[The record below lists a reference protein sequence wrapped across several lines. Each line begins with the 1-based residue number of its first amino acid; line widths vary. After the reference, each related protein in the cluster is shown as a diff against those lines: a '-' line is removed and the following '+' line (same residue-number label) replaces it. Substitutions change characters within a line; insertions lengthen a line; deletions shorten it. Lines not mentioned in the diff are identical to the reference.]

1 MEHIWSNVL
10 LMVALWLGNYA
21 IYLGCNR
28 GIAPNARLQQWLRY
42 LPASVV
48 AVLPLAITDTDVL
61 QPAVVKL
68 LVVTELW
75 ALAYPLTYHLTYR
88 KNSPD
93 YDHQI
98 DPAFALYQLGVLS
111 GLSVLLPSALMPP
124 LLLLSIAA
132 PLFLFGYYLVYH
144 HVIDMNGI
152 LLMRQTNYNEILE
165 FFRSFPLWKVLVGT
179 IVLLGVIL
187 LFVFGGQP
195 FAVGSVATWNGGV
208 IVVMLAAVLHYLF
221 KPRHSLF
228 SRTGL
233 VRLYLEVSEYMRG
246 NSLYTQNQQ
255 QRMEHLKATAVHPL
269 PAPHTILLVIGES
282 ASREFMSAFSPMDED
297 TTPWM
302 RQLGGDGLHCILFP
316 NAYSCDIQTV
326 PTLEKALTAFNQYDG
341 GQFYTSVSIVD
352 IAKSLGYKV
361 HWYSNQGHLG
371 AADTPVSL
379 VAETSD
385 VAKWTNQQL
394 GKKYYDE
401 ALIDFLD
408 EVSPACNN
416 LVVLHLKGSHFNY
429 ENRFPEAYRKWGAVG
444 NHDQITNYKNTLYYT
459 DSVLKQVYETMCER
473 LNLQAM
479 VYCSDHG
486 DIPDRHRQPNFG
498 GFRDTHIPLMVWM
511 SDEYVALRPERAKA
525 LSENK
530 DKYWTNDLLYELV
543 CGVLD
548 VESTEY
554 KEENSLASSA
564 YQYDRGDL
572 TLMNGTVRV
581 ADDTG
586 GEKVPDS
593 TN

>member
-1 MEHIWSNVL
+1 MYHGRLDPEKGIDALMDAVEKLKKDQNVRPFKLVLIGRGSQEYTRHLQDLISKKQLQDVVRLAGFRHPVLPYVATSDFGILASTVQEGCPLSPQEYMSQGRPVVATDNGGQREYIVSGINGVLVPPCDSKKLAEAMAQMINDPENAARWGGKPRKTSSTTWITSTSTRKSSSCMEHIWSNVL

-144 HVIDMNGI
+144 HVIDMNGM

-297 TTPWM
+297 TTP
-302 RQLGGDGLHCILFP
+302 GC
-316 NAYSCDIQTV
+316 
-326 PTLEKALTAFNQYDG
+326 
-341 GQFYTSVSIVD
+341 
-352 IAKSLGYKV
+352 
-361 HWYSNQGHLG
+361 
-371 AADTPVSL
+371 
-379 VAETSD
+379 
-385 VAKWTNQQL
+385 
-394 GKKYYDE
+394 
-401 ALIDFLD
+401 
-408 EVSPACNN
+408 
-416 LVVLHLKGSHFNY
+416 GS
-429 ENRFPEAYRKWGAVG
+429 
-444 NHDQITNYKNTLYYT
+444 
-459 DSVLKQVYETMCER
+459 
-473 LNLQAM
+473 
-479 VYCSDHG
+479 
-486 DIPDRHRQPNFG
+486 
-498 GFRDTHIPLMVWM
+498 
-511 SDEYVALRPERAKA
+511 
-525 LSENK
+525 
-530 DKYWTNDLLYELV
+530 
-543 CGVLD
+543 
-548 VESTEY
+548 
-554 KEENSLASSA
+554 
-564 YQYDRGDL
+564 
-572 TLMNGTVRV
+572 
-581 ADDTG
+581 
-586 GEKVPDS
+586 
-593 TN
+593 

>member
-21 IYLGCNR
+21 IYLGCNH

-144 HVIDMNGI
+144 HVIDMNGM

-221 KPRHSLF
+221 KPRHSL
-228 SRTGL
+228 SRA
-233 VRLYLEVSEYMRG
+233 RG
-246 NSLYTQNQQ
+246 
-255 QRMEHLKATAVHPL
+255 
-269 PAPHTILLVIGES
+269 
-282 ASREFMSAFSPMDED
+282 
-297 TTPWM
+297 W
-302 RQLGGDGLHCILFP
+302 
-316 NAYSCDIQTV
+316 
-326 PTLEKALTAFNQYDG
+326 
-341 GQFYTSVSIVD
+341 
-352 IAKSLGYKV
+352 
-361 HWYSNQGHLG
+361 
-371 AADTPVSL
+371 
-379 VAETSD
+379 
-385 VAKWTNQQL
+385 
-394 GKKYYDE
+394 
-401 ALIDFLD
+401 
-408 EVSPACNN
+408 
-416 LVVLHLKGSHFNY
+416 
-429 ENRFPEAYRKWGAVG
+429 
-444 NHDQITNYKNTLYYT
+444 
-459 DSVLKQVYETMCER
+459 
-473 LNLQAM
+473 
-479 VYCSDHG
+479 
-486 DIPDRHRQPNFG
+486 
-498 GFRDTHIPLMVWM
+498 
-511 SDEYVALRPERAKA
+511 
-525 LSENK
+525 
-530 DKYWTNDLLYELV
+530 
-543 CGVLD
+543 
-548 VESTEY
+548 
-554 KEENSLASSA
+554 
-564 YQYDRGDL
+564 
-572 TLMNGTVRV
+572 
-581 ADDTG
+581 
-586 GEKVPDS
+586 
-593 TN
+593 